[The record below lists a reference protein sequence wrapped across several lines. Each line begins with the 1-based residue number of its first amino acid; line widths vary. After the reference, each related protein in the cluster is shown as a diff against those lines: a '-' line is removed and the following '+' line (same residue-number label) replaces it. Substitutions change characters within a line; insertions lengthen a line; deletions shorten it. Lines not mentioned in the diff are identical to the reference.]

1 MYQYKTKPYQHQRDA
16 LNKGALLK
24 NYAYFMEM
32 GTGKTKVI
40 IDNATYLYQLGDI
53 KEVIV
58 IAPNSVY
65 RNWVQEISVH
75 SPITPYIWCW
85 KVDKEKE
92 LIKASRSGDLY
103 GKDNEL
109 IYILMNVEALSHKSG
124 QRWLQ
129 QRLNLNG
136 KVSMMVID
144 ESTTIKSPAALRTKA
159 ICKLSTTVKYR
170 RILTGSP
177 VTKSP
182 LDLYTQCA
190 FLSKALLGFD
200 SYYTFRAR
208 YAVMQQIELGGRQ
221 ILMPKY
227 YTNLD
232 ELEGKLKEFSF
243 RVTKEECLDLPPKV
257 YMQRDIHLT
266 LEQKTIYETLKKKAR
281 AIIEDDTVS
290 FANKLVEILRLHQ
303 ICNGFLKTDKGEI
316 HVFKNNPKLKELL
329 RILEEA
335 DGKCIIWATYVHNI
349 ESIKQTLGDLY
360 GKDAV
365 VSIYGKDSVEVRKN
379 AVENFQH
386 NDGCQFLVGN
396 PSTGGYGL
404 TLTAARNVIYFS
416 NSYNL
421 EVRKQSEDRAH
432 RIGQKDKVNYI
443 DLIVPNSIEMMIIS
457 ALKRK
462 IKLSAATLGEEAKK
476 WLS

>member
-16 LNKGALLK
+16 LNKGALSK

-40 IDNATYLYQLGDI
+40 IDNVAYLYQHKEI

-65 RNWVQEISVH
+65 RNWVQEISDH

-85 KVDKEKE
+85 KVNKEKE
-92 LIKASRSGDLY
+92 LIRAGRS
-103 GKDNEL
+103 NEL

-124 QRWLQ
+124 QLWLH
-129 QRLNLNG
+129 QRLNLTGN
-136 KVSMMVID
+136 VSMMVID
-144 ESTTIKSPAALRTKA
+144 ESTTIKSPTALRTKA
-159 ICKLSTTVKYR
+159 ICKLSTAVKYR

-190 FLSKALLGFD
+190 FLSKALLGFE

-232 ELEGKLKEFSF
+232 ELEMKLKTFSF
-243 RVTKEECLDLPPKV
+243 RVTKDQCLDLPPKV
-257 YMQRDIHLT
+257 YMQRDVHLT
-266 LEQKTIYETLKKKAR
+266 PEQKNIYETLKIKAR
-281 AIIEDDTVS
+281 ATIADDTVS

-303 ICNGFLKTDKGEI
+303 VCNGFLKTDSGQLYG
-316 HVFKNNPKLKELL
+316 FKHNPKLTELL
-329 RILEEA
+329 RILDEVS
-335 DGKCIIWATYVHNI
+335 GKSIIWANYVYNI
-349 ESIKQTLGDLY
+349 EEIITRLKAVY
-360 GKDAV
+360 GKDSV
-365 VSIYGKDSVEVRKN
+365 VSIYGKDSVEDRKRS
-379 AVENFQH
+379 VEAFQS
-386 NDGCQFLVGN
+386 NDRCRFLVGN

-404 TLTAARNVIYFS
+404 TLTAARHVIYFS

-421 EVRKQSEDRAH
+421 EVRRQSEDRAH
-432 RIGQKDKVNYI
+432 RIGQKHKVTYI
-443 DLIVPNSIEMMIIS
+443 DIQVPNSIDTMIIS

-462 IKLSAATLGEEAKK
+462 IELSAATLGEEVKK
-476 WLS
+476 WL

>member
-16 LNKGALLK
+16 LNKGALSK

-40 IDNATYLYQLGDI
+40 IDNVAYLYQHKEI

-65 RNWVQEISVH
+65 RNWVQEISDH

-85 KVDKEKE
+85 KVNKEIE
-92 LIKASRSGDLY
+92 LLRAGTS
-103 GKDNEL
+103 NVL

-124 QRWLQ
+124 QRWLH
-129 QRLNLNG
+129 QRLALNG
-136 KVSMMVID
+136 KISMMVID
-144 ESTTIKSPAALRTKA
+144 ESTTIKSPVALRTKA
-159 ICKLSTTVKYR
+159 ICKLSTMVKYR

-182 LDLYTQCA
+182 LDLFTQCA
-190 FLSKALLGFD
+190 FLSKALLGFE

-232 ELEGKLKEFSF
+232 ELEMKLKTFSF
-243 RVTKEECLDLPPKV
+243 RVTKDQCLDLPPKV
-257 YMQRDIHLT
+257 YMQRDVHLSS
-266 LEQKTIYETLKKKAR
+266 EQKNIYETLKIKAR
-281 AIIEDDTVS
+281 AIIADDTVS

-303 ICNGFLKTDKGEI
+303 ICNGFLKTDRGEI
-316 HVFKNNPKLKELL
+316 HTFKNNPKLKELL

-335 DGKCIIWATYVHNI
+335 DGKSIIWATYVHNI
-349 ESIKQTLGDLY
+349 ESIKQTLEDLY
-360 GKDAV
+360 GKDSV
-365 VSIYGKDSVEVRKN
+365 VSIYGKDSVENRKL

-386 NDGCQFLVGN
+386 DDRCRFLVGN

-432 RIGQKDKVNYI
+432 RIGQKNKVNYI

-462 IKLSAATLGEEAKK
+462 IKLSAQTLGEEVKK
-476 WLS
+476 WL

>member
-1 MYQYKTKPYQHQRDA
+1 MYQYKYKTNPYQHQRDA
-16 LNKGALLK
+16 LNKGGLSK

-32 GTGKTKVI
+32 GTGKTKVV
-40 IDNATYLYQLGDI
+40 IDNVAYLYQQKEI

-65 RNWVQEISVH
+65 RNWVQEISDH
-75 SPITPYIWCW
+75 SPVSPYIWCW
-85 KVDKEKE
+85 KVNKEKE
-92 LIKASRSGDLY
+92 LDRASRNND
-103 GKDNEL
+103 L

-124 QRWLQ
+124 QRWLH
-129 QRLNLNG
+129 QRLSLNG

-144 ESTTIKSPAALRTKA
+144 ESTTIKSPTVLRTKA
-159 ICKLSTTVKYR
+159 ICKLSTMVKYR

-190 FLSKALLGFD
+190 FLSKALLGFE

-232 ELEGKLKEFSF
+232 ELEMKLKTFSF
-243 RVTKEECLDLPPKV
+243 RVTKDQCLDLPPKI
-257 YMQRDIHLT
+257 YMFRDVHLN
-266 LEQKTIYETLKKKAR
+266 LEQKNIYETLRKKAR
-281 AIIEDDTVS
+281 AIIADDTVS

-303 ICNGFLKTDKGEI
+303 ICNGFLKTDTGQL

-329 RILEEA
+329 RILEEV

-360 GKDAV
+360 GKDSV
-365 VSIYGKDSVEVRKN
+365 VSIYGKDSVEDRKL
-379 AVENFQH
+379 AVASFQH
-386 NDGCQFLVGN
+386 NDRCRFLVGN

-432 RIGQKDKVNYI
+432 RIGQKNKVSYI
-443 DLIVPNSIEMMIIS
+443 DLIVPDSIEMMIIS

-462 IKLSAATLGEEAKK
+462 VKLSAQTLGEEAKK
-476 WLS
+476 WL

>member
-1 MYQYKTKPYQHQRDA
+1 MYRYKTKPYQHQRDA
-16 LNKGALLK
+16 LNKGALQ
-24 NYAYFMEM
+24 NTFAYFMEM

-40 IDNATYLYQLGDI
+40 IDNAAYLYQQKEI

-65 RNWVQEISVH
+65 RNWVQEIVDH
-75 SPITPYIWCW
+75 APITPYIWCW
-85 KVDKEKE
+85 KVNTDKE
-92 LIKASRSGDLY
+92 LIKADKS
-103 GKDNEL
+103 NEL

-124 QRWLQ
+124 QRWLH

-136 KVSMMVID
+136 KFCMMVID
-144 ESTTIKSPAALRTKA
+144 ESTTIKSPTALRTKA
-159 ICKLSTTVKYR
+159 ICKLSTMVKYR

-190 FLSKALLGFD
+190 FLSKALLGFE
-200 SYYTFRAR
+200 SFYTFRAR

-232 ELEGKLKEFSF
+232 ELDRKLKEFSF
-243 RVTKEECLDLPPKV
+243 RVTKDDCLDLPPKV
-257 YMQRDIHLT
+257 YTQRSVDLNT
-266 LEQKTIYETLKKKAR
+266 EQKGVYEELRKKAR
-281 AIIEDDTVS
+281 AMIQDDSVS
-290 FANKLVEILRLHQ
+290 FANKLTEILRLHQ
-303 ICNGFLKTDKGEI
+303 ICNGFLKTDRGDI
-316 HVFKNNPKLKELL
+316 YSFKNCPKMKELL
-329 RILEEA
+329 SILEEA
-335 DGKCIIWATYVHNI
+335 TGKCIIWATYVHNI
-349 ESIKQTLGDLY
+349 ENIKQTLGDLY
-360 GKDAV
+360 GKDSV
-365 VSIYGKDSVEVRKN
+365 VSIYGKDSVDLRKD

-386 NDGCQFLVGN
+386 NDRCRFLVGN

-432 RIGQKDKVNYI
+432 RIGQKNKVTYI

-462 IKLSAATLGEEAKK
+462 IRLSAQTLGEEAKK
-476 WLS
+476 WL

>member
-1 MYQYKTKPYQHQRDA
+1 MHQYKTKPYQHQRDA
-16 LNKGALLK
+16 LNKGGLLK

-40 IDNATYLYQLGDI
+40 IDNATYLYQI
-53 KEVIV
+53 KEIKEIIV

-65 RNWVQEISVH
+65 RNWVQEISDH

-85 KVDKEKE
+85 KVNKEKE
-92 LIKASRSGDLY
+92 LIRAGRS
-103 GKDNEL
+103 NEL

-124 QRWLQ
+124 QRWLH
-129 QRLNLNG
+129 QRLNLTGN
-136 KVSMMVID
+136 VSMMVID
-144 ESTTIKSPAALRTKA
+144 ESTTIKSPTALRTKA
-159 ICKLSTTVKYR
+159 IRKLSTAVKYR

-190 FLSKALLGFD
+190 FLSKELLGFE

-232 ELEGKLKEFSF
+232 ELEMKLKTFSF
-243 RVTKEECLDLPPKV
+243 RVTKDQCLDLPPKV
-257 YMQRDIHLT
+257 YMQRDVHLT
-266 LEQKTIYETLKKKAR
+266 PEQKNIYETLKIKAR
-281 AIIEDDTVS
+281 ATIADDTVS

-316 HVFKNNPKLKELL
+316 HTFKNNPKLKELL

-335 DGKCIIWATYVHNI
+335 DGKSIIWATYVHNI
-349 ESIKQTLGDLY
+349 ESIKQTLEDLY
-360 GKDAV
+360 GKDSV
-365 VSIYGKDSVEVRKN
+365 VSIYGKDSVENRKL

-386 NDGCQFLVGN
+386 NDRCRFLVGN

-432 RIGQKDKVNYI
+432 RIGQKNKVNYI

-462 IKLSAATLGEEAKK
+462 IKLSAQTLGEEVKK
-476 WLS
+476 WL

>member
-1 MYQYKTKPYQHQRDA
+1 MYQYKTLPYQHQRDA

-40 IDNATYLYQLGDI
+40 IDNATYLYQQKEI

-65 RNWVQEISVH
+65 RNWVQEISDH

-85 KVDKEKE
+85 KVNKEKE
-92 LIKASRSGDLY
+92 LIRAGRS
-103 GKDNEL
+103 NEL

-124 QRWLQ
+124 QRWLH

-136 KVSMMVID
+136 TFSMMVID
-144 ESTTIKSPAALRTKA
+144 ESTTIKSPTALRTKA
-159 ICKLSTTVKYR
+159 ICKLSTAVKYR

-190 FLSKALLGFD
+190 FLSKELLGFE

-232 ELEGKLKEFSF
+232 ELEMKLKTFSF
-243 RVTKEECLDLPPKV
+243 RVTKDQCLDLPPKV
-257 YMQRDIHLT
+257 YMYRDVHLN
-266 LEQKTIYETLKKKAR
+266 LEQKNIYETLRKKAR
-281 AIIEDDTVS
+281 AVIADDTVS

-329 RILEEA
+329 RILEEV
-335 DGKCIIWATYVHNI
+335 DGKCIIWATYVYNI

-360 GKDAV
+360 GKDSV
-365 VSIYGKDSVEVRKN
+365 VSIYGKDSVENRKL
-379 AVENFQH
+379 AVEDFQH
-386 NDGCQFLVGN
+386 NDRCRFLVGN

-432 RIGQKDKVNYI
+432 RIGQKNKVNYI

-462 IKLSAATLGEEAKK
+462 IKLSAQTLGEEVKK
-476 WLS
+476 WL

>member
-1 MYQYKTKPYQHQRDA
+1 MYQYKTIPYKHQRDA

-40 IDNATYLYQLGDI
+40 IDNATYLYQQKEI

-65 RNWVQEISVH
+65 RNWVQEISDH

-85 KVDKEKE
+85 KVNKEIE
-92 LIKASRSGDLY
+92 LLRAGTSNI
-103 GKDNEL
+103 L

-124 QRWLQ
+124 QRWLH

-144 ESTTIKSPAALRTKA
+144 ESTTIKSPTALRTKA
-159 ICKLSTTVKYR
+159 ICKLSTAVKYR

-190 FLSKALLGFD
+190 FLSKELLGFE

-232 ELEGKLKEFSF
+232 ELEMKLKTFSF
-243 RVTKEECLDLPPKV
+243 RVTKDQCLDLPPKI
-257 YMQRDIHLT
+257 YMQRDVHLSP
-266 LEQKTIYETLKKKAR
+266 EQKNIYETLKIKAR
-281 AIIEDDTVS
+281 AIIADDTVS

-316 HVFKNNPKLKELL
+316 HTFKNNPKLKELL

-335 DGKCIIWATYVHNI
+335 DGKSIIWATYVHNI
-349 ESIKQTLGDLY
+349 ESIKQTLEDLY
-360 GKDAV
+360 GKDSV
-365 VSIYGKDSVEVRKN
+365 VSIYGKDSVENRKL

-386 NDGCQFLVGN
+386 NDRCRFLVGN

-432 RIGQKDKVNYI
+432 RIGQKNKVNYI

-462 IKLSAATLGEEAKK
+462 IKLSAQTLGEEVKK
-476 WLS
+476 WL

>member
-1 MYQYKTKPYQHQRDA
+1 MNQYKYKTNPYQHQRNA
-16 LNKGALLK
+16 LNKGGLSK

-32 GTGKTKVI
+32 GTVKTKVV
-40 IDNATYLYQLGDI
+40 IDNATYLYQQKEI

-65 RNWVQEISVH
+65 RNWVQEISDH
-75 SPITPYIWCW
+75 SPVTPYIWCW
-85 KVDKEKE
+85 KVNKEKE
-92 LIKASRSGDLY
+92 LDRESRSN
-103 GKDNEL
+103 KL

-124 QRWLQ
+124 QHWLH

-144 ESTTIKSPAALRTKA
+144 ESTTIKSPVALRTIA
-159 ICKLSTTVKYR
+159 ICKLSTAVKYR

-190 FLSKALLGFD
+190 FLSKALLGFE

-208 YAVMQQIELGGRQ
+208 YAVMQQVELGGRQ

-232 ELEGKLKEFSF
+232 ELEMKLKTFSF
-243 RVTKEECLDLPPKV
+243 RVTKDQCLDLPPKI
-257 YMQRDIHLT
+257 YMFRDVHLN
-266 LEQKTIYETLKKKAR
+266 LEQKNIYETLRKKAR
-281 AIIEDDTVS
+281 AIIADDTVS

-316 HVFKNNPKLKELL
+316 HIFKNNPKLKELL
-329 RILEEA
+329 RILEEV

-360 GKDAV
+360 GKDSV
-365 VSIYGKDSVEVRKN
+365 VSIYGKDSVEDRKL
-379 AVENFQH
+379 AVASFQH
-386 NDGCQFLVGN
+386 NERCRFLVGN

-432 RIGQKDKVNYI
+432 RIGQKNKVSYI

-462 IKLSAATLGEEAKK
+462 VKLSAQTLGEEAKK
-476 WLS
+476 WL

>member
-1 MYQYKTKPYQHQRDA
+1 MYQYKTIPYKHQRDA

-40 IDNATYLYQLGDI
+40 IDNATYLYQQKEI

-65 RNWVQEISVH
+65 RNWVQEISDH

-85 KVDKEKE
+85 KVNKEKE
-92 LIKASRSGDLY
+92 LIRA
-103 GKDNEL
+103 GKSKEL

-124 QRWLQ
+124 QRWLH
-129 QRLNLNG
+129 QRLNLTG

-144 ESTTIKSPAALRTKA
+144 ESTTIKAPTALRTKA
-159 ICKLSTTVKYR
+159 ICKLSTMAKYR

-190 FLSKALLGFD
+190 FLSKALLGFE

-232 ELEGKLKEFSF
+232 ELEMKLKTFSF
-243 RVTKEECLDLPPKV
+243 RVTKDQCLDLPPKV
-257 YMQRDIHLT
+257 YMQRDVHLT
-266 LEQKTIYETLKKKAR
+266 PEQKNIYETLRIKAR
-281 AIIEDDTVS
+281 ATIADDTVS

-316 HVFKNNPKLKELL
+316 HIFKNNPKLKELL
-329 RILEEA
+329 RILEEV

-349 ESIKQTLGDLY
+349 ESIKQTLEDLY
-360 GKDAV
+360 GKDSV
-365 VSIYGKDSVEVRKN
+365 VSIYGKDSVENRKL

-386 NDGCQFLVGN
+386 NDRCRFLVGN

-432 RIGQKDKVNYI
+432 RIGQKNKVNYI

-462 IKLSAATLGEEAKK
+462 IRLSAQTLGEEAKK
-476 WLS
+476 WL

>member
-1 MYQYKTKPYQHQRDA
+1 
-16 LNKGALLK
+16 
-24 NYAYFMEM
+24 MEM

-40 IDNATYLYQLGDI
+40 IDNATYLYQQKEI

-65 RNWVQEISVH
+65 RNWVQEISDH

-85 KVDKEKE
+85 KVNKEKE
-92 LIKASRSGDLY
+92 LIRAGRS
-103 GKDNEL
+103 NEL

-124 QRWLQ
+124 QRWLH

-136 KVSMMVID
+136 TFSMMVID
-144 ESTTIKSPAALRTKA
+144 ESTTIKSPTALRTKA
-159 ICKLSTTVKYR
+159 ICKLSTAVKYR

-190 FLSKALLGFD
+190 FLSKELLGFE

-232 ELEGKLKEFSF
+232 ELEMKLKTFSF
-243 RVTKEECLDLPPKV
+243 RVTKDQCLDLPPKV
-257 YMQRDIHLT
+257 YMQRDVHLT
-266 LEQKTIYETLKKKAR
+266 PEQKNIYETLRIKAR
-281 AIIEDDTVS
+281 ATIADDTVS

-316 HVFKNNPKLKELL
+316 HTFKNNPKLKELL

-335 DGKCIIWATYVHNI
+335 DGKSIIWATYVHNI
-349 ESIKQTLGDLY
+349 ESIKQTLEDLY
-360 GKDAV
+360 GKDSV
-365 VSIYGKDSVEVRKN
+365 VSIYGKDSVENRKL

-386 NDGCQFLVGN
+386 NDRCRFLVGN

-432 RIGQKDKVNYI
+432 RIGQKNKVNYI

-462 IKLSAATLGEEAKK
+462 IKLSAQTLGEEVKK
-476 WLS
+476 WL